1 MDHPSEETLNCFAAG
16 TGSRDENRAV
26 VAHLLQGCPACAR
39 ILRSL
44 MEPAK
49 VTQANYEEPLDRFG
63 QGVLQGLESAID
75 PLTTARDVPS
85 GVFREPPPD
94 HGPRKKH

>member
-1 MDHPSEETLNCFAAG
+1 
-16 TGSRDENRAV
+16 
-26 VAHLLQGCPACAR
+26 
-39 ILRSL
+39 

-85 GVFREPPPD
+85 GVFREPSPD
-94 HGPRKKH
+94 DGPRKKH